1 MEIFFKNL
9 NVPQQEL
16 KDNDYVLLRLNK
28 KDIEEMRAI
37 INDFDTWPKEQK
49 NRSAFWIPNLI
60 TIEENKM
67 IEIINEIVK
76 LDDES

>member
-37 INDFDTWPKEQK
+37 INDFDTWPEEQK